1 MTTVTITRNGQVVQ
15 RMFSWAHEARTWLI
29 LSGYL
34 LEDSRY
40 EFTHPYTGWT
50 AKIEVSK

>member
-1 MTTVTITRNGQVVQ
+1 MTIVTLLRGDDITQ
-15 RMFSWAHEARTWLI
+15 RVFQWAHEARTWLI